1 MPLQCRGEPMKL
13 RRSNAASG
21 VAPAGHIDGP
31 GAFTRS
37 RAAVPLSSQ
46 ASPFGDIRGRARAPC
61 CRRDQAR
68 GIFGG
73 QAVASVRPRAP
84 SPGCSTWNTAGAGTA
99 FSDAQARTPT
109 PDLRAAGEGTAVTRG
124 SYDSP
129 VTLYLRKSGQIVP
142 QASGSSSLSGQGS
155 SLSESRAPDSYSRIG
170 ITTYRVCIVP
180 GAWMRQLLFESV
192 SPICTLSPSIALSA
206 SRR

>member
-1 MPLQCRGEPMKL
+1 MLPERSGPRDL
-13 RRSNAASG
+13 RRTSG
-21 VAPAGHIDGP
+21 RVGP
-31 GAFTRS
+31 
-37 RAAVPLSSQ
+37 SS
-46 ASPFGDIRGRARAPC
+46 SSVTGLFHVEHGRC
-61 CRRDQAR
+61 WD
-68 GIFGG
+68 
-73 QAVASVRPRAP
+73 S
-84 SPGCSTWNTAGAGTA
+84 

-129 VTLYLRKSGQIVP
+129 VSLYLRKSGQIVP

-155 SLSESRAPDSYSRIG
+155 SLSESRAPDSYNRIG

>member
-1 MPLQCRGEPMKL
+1 AGPPCRSAHRRVLSEISAGEREPH
-13 RRSNAASG
+13 AAG
-21 VAPAGHIDGP
+21 E
-31 GAFTRS
+31 
-37 RAAVPLSSQ
+37 
-46 ASPFGDIRGRARAPC
+46 IRP
-61 CRRDQAR
+61 R
-68 GIFGG
+68 GIFDG

-109 PDLRAAGEGTAVTRG
+109 PNLRAAGEGTAVTRG
-124 SYDSP
+124 PYDSP
-129 VTLYLRKSGQIVP
+129 VTLYLRRSGQIVP
-142 QASGSSSLSGQGS
+142 QASGSSSLSGRGS
-155 SLSESRAPDSYSRIG
+155 SFSERRAPDPYSRIG